1 MSYSAFCSS
10 HLGFKT
16 EEEEW
21 FTVAFFFS
29 ICHDTSPRLC
39 MVRVL
44 TRNYGAGYQAVALE
58 MQEAARLGEM
68 FLSLV
73 TGSEVS

>member
-1 MSYSAFCSS
+1 
-10 HLGFKT
+10 
-16 EEEEW
+16 
-21 FTVAFFFS
+21 
-29 ICHDTSPRLC
+29 